1 MDNHHENINTYS
13 FIDRRTLLRGAL
25 ASAALITVP
34 ETLTSCTTPPEF
46 DARKVAEN
54 ISVERKM
61 ISPEINLATNGNWR
75 MIGVKQSREGL
86 VVNPVNAMIED
97 RDSGEYMNDPPIAIF
112 GTHLEVPE
120 KWELSASISNTEGFA
135 MQCYGKLPLIRDDY
149 RIENESIRMQLNK
162 SELHVE
168 SWQNADE
175 VLYDVHFP
183 VLPTNNS
190 KRDIRLQCN
199 GVHLTISVDDV
210 AVGKIDERGIFS
222 SGKLWLGFDTATRA
236 TNVTDLHISGKGE
249 IAAVDTTTIR
259 VPKNTR
265 GLQTLASAKNQS
277 LRIGATVAPGPLAE
291 NPLYDA
297 IALGGNYG
305 VVTLENAMKPVHLM
319 PHPDTPTFQEADAVI
334 ELARKHTIDIHGHTL
349 VFGESLPRWIRELPT
364 ETKADKQTV
373 EDVMTR
379 YIATVMNH
387 FKGKVKT
394 WDVINEPLAPFEN
407 DQPDWRDHLWYQAM
421 GKDYIE
427 IALRAARQADPNA
440 LLFINENA
448 LENNNDAGNRNR
460 WRMLMDAI
468 VLPMKEKGL
477 IDGVGIQGH
486 VAELPRDAIDAS
498 TITSHLRELEMH
510 GLLGRI
516 SEIDVDTNSQSE
528 RAEQYANTL
537 QACLLAK
544 NCISFTMWGVMSGYE
559 NKGLVWDKGGRPL
572 PAVKKMQEIL
582 ER

>member
-13 FIDRRTLLRGAL
+13 FIDRRTLLKAAL
-25 ASAALITVP
+25 ASAALITTQ

-46 DARKVAEN
+46 DARKVAES
-54 ISVERKM
+54 ISEERKI

-75 MIGVKQSREGL
+75 MIGVKQTHEGL
-86 VVNPVNAMIED
+86 VIHPINAIVED

-112 GTHLEVPE
+112 GTHLEIPE
-120 KWELSASISNTEGFA
+120 KWELSARVSKTEGFA

-149 RIENESIRMQLNK
+149 RIENESIRIQLNE
-162 SELHVE
+162 SDLHVE
-168 SWQNADE
+168 SWQNNDE

-183 VLPTNNS
+183 ILPTDNS
-190 KRDIRLQCN
+190 KSDIRLQCD
-199 GVHLTISVDDV
+199 GAHLTISVDDA

-222 SGKLWLGFDTATRA
+222 SGKLWLGFDTATRTA
-236 TNVTDLHISGKGE
+236 NVTNLHISGEGE
-249 IAAVDTTTIR
+249 IAAVDATTIR
-259 VPKNTR
+259 VPKNAR
-265 GLQTLASAKNQS
+265 GLQTLANAKNQS

-291 NPLYDA
+291 NPIYDA
-297 IALGGNYG
+297 IVLGGNYG
-305 VVTLENAMKPVHLM
+305 VITLENAMKPIHLM
-319 PHPDTPTFQEADAVI
+319 PQPNIPTFEEADAMI
-334 ELARKHTIDIHGHTL
+334 ELAKKHNIDIHGHTL
-349 VFGESLPRWIRELPT
+349 VFGESLPRWMRELPT
-364 ETKADKQTV
+364 RSKADKHAVEQT
-373 EDVMTR
+373 MTQ
-379 YIATVMNH
+379 YITTVVTH
-387 FKGKVKT
+387 FKDKVKS

-407 DQPDWRDHLWYQAM
+407 DTPDWRNHLWYQAM

-460 WRMLMDAI
+460 WRMLMDTI

-477 IDGVGIQGH
+477 IDGVGMQGH
-486 VAELPRDAIDAS
+486 VAELPRDAIDAA
-498 TITSHLRELEMH
+498 TVTNHLRELEIH

-516 SEIDVDTNSQSE
+516 SEIDVDTNSQQE

-559 NKGLVWDKGGRPL
+559 NEGLVWDKSGRPL
-572 PAVKKMQEIL
+572 PAVKKMQEVL
-582 ER
+582 EQ